1 MWFITRFA
9 SPYFAVNSLFLL
21 GWITTGVTAFYIA
34 RKLRL
39 PVSFSMACGLLVQTL
54 PWFREKLTAHTS
66 FMYISIPLFV
76 ILVSLNLLENR
87 TKKSIFFV
95 ASLLAGS
102 AFFDMYLF
110 YMSIVAVGFLV
121 LFSYFSRIKF
131 SEFLRKHALTAAGLI
146 IVLCIFYYLFISVVM
161 PLTARGGTR
170 QVVIVDRSFLDIFSG
185 SIFDFIVPDRHHWL
199 FPQNW
204 DEQGGLRWGFRDT
217 PLENVYAQDVPNY
230 LGIPVVVMLIVS
242 FLPRVNRLL
251 LRDVRILRALAV
263 FLFALSVRTL
273 TFGSYAIPAP
283 SAGFKYIF
291 PGARVFSRF
300 ALLAEPIAVIVAIYV
315 VFTLSHKLK
324 AHIFRSLFAV
334 GFILVVLLDFH
345 PTNNREYRKDE
356 ESFAVFNTKIA
367 STGGGVLILSNI
379 VHGVILGPT
388 VNGISED
395 WKSLIIGN
403 SEGSSLAAYL
413 ASLDVNYVVTDKDA
427 NFSPSNLSLGAPQRL
442 NLEESRFPLISTLD
456 YGNVRYELR
465 GVKPQPGDSFCLG
478 CLPYSLFVD
487 YGFID
492 HATTMGGVS
501 WVTERRLD
509 LKISPEVQLSEYR
522 LRMVVSPPFGGF
534 AQPRSI
540 LIEVG
545 ETIRSFQIN
554 PPYTAIEFDVSEGD
568 LVRISD
574 FNKCVKPSELE
585 VGNPDSRCLLYG
597 LNKIEVVD
605 TSRPVKND

>member
-1 MWFITRFA
+1 
-9 SPYFAVNSLFLL
+9 
-21 GWITTGVTAFYIA
+21 
-34 RKLRL
+34 
-39 PVSFSMACGLLVQTL
+39 
-54 PWFREKLTAHTS
+54 
-66 FMYISIPLFV
+66 
-76 ILVSLNLLENR
+76 
-87 TKKSIFFV
+87 
-95 ASLLAGS
+95 
-102 AFFDMYLF
+102 
-110 YMSIVAVGFLV
+110 
-121 LFSYFSRIKF
+121 
-131 SEFLRKHALTAAGLI
+131 
-146 IVLCIFYYLFISVVM
+146 M
-161 PLTARGGTR
+161 PLTARSGTR
-170 QVVIVDRSFLDIFSG
+170 QIVIVDRSFLDFFSG
-185 SIFDFIVPDRHHWL
+185 SIFDFIIPDRHHWF
-199 FPQNW
+199 FPQKW
-204 DEQGGLRWGFRDT
+204 DEQGGLRWGLHYA
-217 PLENVYAQDVPNY
+217 PLDPGFAQDVPNY
-230 LGIPVVVMLIVS
+230 LGIPVVVIFIAS
-242 FLPRVNRLL
+242 FLPGVNRLL
-251 LRDVRILRALAV
+251 SRDVRILRALAI
-263 FLFALSVRTL
+263 FLFALSMRTL
-273 TFGSYAIPAP
+273 TFGSFAIPAP
-283 SAGFKYIF
+283 SAGFKYIV

-300 ALLAEPIAVIVAIYV
+300 ALLAEPVAVIISIYV

-367 STGGGVLILSNI
+367 STGGGVLVVSNI
-379 VHGVILGPT
+379 ADGVILGPT

-403 SEGSSLAAYL
+403 SEDSSLAAYL

-427 NFSPSNLSLGAPQRL
+427 NFSPSNMSLGAPQRL
-442 NLEESRFPLISTLD
+442 NLEESRFPLISILD

-465 GVKPQPGDSFCLG
+465 GVKPQPGDSFCSG
-478 CLPYSLFVD
+478 CLPFSLFVD

-509 LKISPEVQLSEYR
+509 LKVSPAAQLSEYR

-534 AQPRSI
+534 AEPRSI

-545 ETIRSFQIN
+545 ETIRTFQIN

-574 FNKCVKPSELE
+574 FNKCIKPSELE

-597 LNKIEVVD
+597 LNKIEVFD
-605 TSRPVKND
+605 TSRLVKND